1 MLNFLYRFSG
11 VAVLLGL
18 LAGVSL
24 ILPPR
29 QFYPSLQ
36 WSTAD
41 DVTLQWVA
49 SPVSDER
56 ACADQ
61 LALLRNRMAP
71 SLPDSASVLQRC
83 VRSPDRVLAHMLSN
97 FPLPATSLRLGSTV
111 LVFSGG
117 QSDAQVRQCEALRA
131 ADTSAKAGK
140 SVLADTSVQAGASV
154 LAGTSAQPGA
164 SAQQASAQP
173 QAGASPQAIARR
185 IAENCTEANAPRPW
199 SAPQQDSYASQ
210 SRLLAGCIGLAL
222 VGLLTLA
229 IAVRRG
235 HCAAALILSD
245 ALALWIGL
253 VLVTWTRHAWYPA
266 IEGTPP
272 PLLLSTLFTHAL
284 LTGATLLWLGWV
296 AEHYSRRRPFWDEF
310 SESVRILATIF
321 LLACTVS
328 FLARID
334 VARGTLLL
342 VWGSALA
349 LIPTGRYVTRG
360 WLRSLGKWERPALIV
375 GVGDNA
381 VEAVDALRSEA
392 NLGYCVTA
400 FVRSGLPDEQEA
412 ASLPRHDL
420 PVLGAATPT
429 IAEVV
434 AVLAARANAQI
445 VVAVESLST
454 SEAAL
459 LIQALSLRFGNIH
472 VIPTIRGLPLFGTS
486 LSHFFRHEVLFLT
499 LRNSLQQRGVQA
511 LKRLFDI
518 AGSGMLLVL
527 LSPVLLML
535 GLMVM
540 REGGQPL
547 FAHAR
552 IGRFGKPFP
561 CLKFRSM
568 RRDSAQVLERLLA
581 SDPAARAEW
590 ESEFKLKVDPR
601 ITPIGHFLRRTSL
614 DELPQLWNVFCG
626 EMSLVGPRPIIE
638 KELAR
643 YGDQVDLYLNV
654 RPGMTGLWQVSGR
667 NDINYEE
674 RVALDTWYVQNWSL
688 WYDVAI
694 LFKTIEV
701 VLQRRG
707 AY

>member
-1 MLNFLYRFSG
+1 M
-11 VAVLLGL
+11 LLGI
-18 LAGVSL
+18 LATVSL
-24 ILPPR
+24 VLPPR

-36 WSTAD
+36 WLLAEGVS
-41 DVTLQWVA
+41 LQLVA

-56 ACADQ
+56 ACSDQ
-61 LALLRNRMAP
+61 LALLRNRLAP
-71 SLPDSASVLQRC
+71 SLPDATSVAARC
-83 VRSPDRVLAHMLSN
+83 VRSPDRILAHLLSN
-97 FPLPATSLRLGSTV
+97 APLPTTSLRLDNTV
-111 LVFSGG
+111 LIFSG
-117 QSDAQVRQCEALRA
+117 REAEQQTRRCVALS
-131 ADTSAKAGK
+131 ADVWSA
-140 SVLADTSVQAGASV
+140 QAGHGSIPD
-154 LAGTSAQPGA
+154 S
-164 SAQQASAQP
+164 
-173 QAGASPQAIARR
+173 
-185 IAENCTEANAPRPW
+185 CTAANTPRPW
-199 SAPQQDSYASQ
+199 SPQQTASYAGQ
-210 SRLLAGCIGLAL
+210 YRLFTSCIGLAVFGL
-222 VGLLTLA
+222 VALT
-229 IAVRRG
+229 ISVRRG
-235 HCAAALILSD
+235 NFGVALILSD

-253 VLVTWTRHAWYPA
+253 IMVTWTRHAWYPA

-272 PLLLSTLFTHAL
+272 PLLPSTLFTHAL
-284 LTGATLLWLGWV
+284 LTLTALLWLGMV

-349 LIPTGRYVTRG
+349 LIPTGRFVTRG
-360 WLRSLGKWERPALIV
+360 WLRRLGRWERPALIV
-375 GVGDNA
+375 GVGGNA

-392 NLGYCVTA
+392 NLGYRVTA

-412 ASLPRHDL
+412 PSLARHGL
-420 PVLGAATPT
+420 PVLGAAVPT
-429 IAEVV
+429 LSEVV
-434 AVLAARANAQI
+434 AVLSAQGNAQI

-499 LRNSLQQRGVQA
+499 LRNSLQQRGVQV

-518 AGSGMLLVL
+518 AGSGLLLFL
-527 LSPVLLML
+527 LSPVLLVL
-535 GLMVM
+535 GAMVM

-552 IGRFGKPFP
+552 IGRGGQPFP

-568 RRDSAQVLERLLA
+568 RRDSAQALEQLLA
-581 SDPAARAEW
+581 RDPAARAEW

-614 DELPQLWNVFCG
+614 DELPQLWNVLCG
-626 EMSLVGPRPIIE
+626 EMSLVGPRPIIAE
-638 KELAR
+638 ELAR

-688 WYDVAI
+688 WYDIAI